1 MVKIQLASNLTIIIT
16 INFSGVF
23 FFLWPMCCFVFLLKD
38 NKQTWHLSMLH
49 NSQSGTSTKGLR
61 MEKKKAGAH
70 QVINRNE
77 RIYMKGFLSYLHL
90 GMKNFPNKIK
100 MFNKKI

>member
-1 MVKIQLASNLTIIIT
+1 MAFVNASQFTIRHKYKGVKN
-16 INFSGVF
+16 G
-23 FFLWPMCCFVFLLKD
+23 K
-38 NKQTWHLSMLH
+38 
-49 NSQSGTSTKGLR
+49 
-61 MEKKKAGAH
+61 KKKAGAH